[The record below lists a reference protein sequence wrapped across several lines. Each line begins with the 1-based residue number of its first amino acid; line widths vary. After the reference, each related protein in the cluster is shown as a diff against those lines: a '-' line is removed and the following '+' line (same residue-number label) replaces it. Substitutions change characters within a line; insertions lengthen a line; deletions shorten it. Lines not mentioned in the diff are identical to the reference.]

1 MNDSLRLFLLSWEF
15 RPDVT
20 LILLLAGILYGRGW
34 YRLRRRGRGQGA
46 NGWRLAAYL
55 SGLFAIAL
63 ALLSPID
70 VFQSVLFFMHMI
82 QHLLLV
88 MVAPPLLLLANPMP
102 FVLWGLPRQL
112 RRRLGLLF
120 RPSAPLRRALR
131 RSTTPGISWAT
142 FIAILIGWHDP
153 NAYNASL
160 RYGWLHD
167 IEHLTFFFSG
177 MLYWWHVVG
186 AAPRL
191 HKPLP
196 FAMRLIYLIG
206 AVPFNMLLGVA
217 IAFAT
222 QPIYTYYLSVP
233 RVWGISALNDQQI
246 GGAIMWIPGSM
257 MYLLAV
263 LVIVSRFAS
272 ADSDRPGRITRP
284 VQASKPM
291 SSAESR

>member
-1 MNDSLRLFLLSWEF
+1 MINDSLRLFLLSWEF

-20 LILLLAGILYGRGW
+20 LILLLAGVLYGRGW
-34 YRLRRRGRGQGA
+34 YRLRQRGRGQGA

-55 SGLFAIAL
+55 GGLLALAL

-70 VFQSVLFFMHMI
+70 VFQSLLFFMHMI

-112 RRRLGLLF
+112 RRPVAALF
-120 RPSAPLRRALR
+120 HGNAPFRRALR
-131 RSTTPGISWAT
+131 RTTTPGLSWAL
-142 FIAILIGWHDP
+142 FIVILIAWHDP

-160 RYGWLHD
+160 RYDWLHD
-167 IEHLTFFFSG
+167 IEHLSFFFSG
-177 MLYWWHVVG
+177 LLYWWHVVG

-191 HKPLP
+191 HRPLP
-196 FAMRLIYLIG
+196 FSLRLVYLIG
-206 AVPFNMLLGVA
+206 TVPFNMLLGVA

-222 QPIYTYYLSVP
+222 RPVYTYYLAVP
-233 RVWGISALNDQQI
+233 RVWGISALDDQRI

-257 MYLLAV
+257 MYLIAV
-263 LVIVSRFAS
+263 LVVVSRFATKSS
-272 ADSDRPGRITRP
+272 ASRQMPAGRP
-284 VQASKPM
+284 V
-291 SSAESR
+291 

>member
-34 YRLRRRGRGQGA
+34 YRLRRRGWGRGA

-55 SGLFAIAL
+55 GGLLALAL

-70 VFQSVLFFMHMI
+70 VYQSLLFFMHMI

-102 FVLWGLPRQL
+102 FVLWGLPRQP
-112 RRRLGLLF
+112 RRRVGSLF
-120 RPSAPLRRALR
+120 RGDAAFRRALR
-131 RSTTPGISWAT
+131 RTTTPGLSWAL

-160 RYGWLHD
+160 RYDWLHD
-167 IEHLTFFFSG
+167 IEHLSFFLSG
-177 MLYWWHVVG
+177 LLYWWHVVG

-196 FAMRLIYLIG
+196 LAMRLIYLIG

-222 QPIYTYYLSVP
+222 QPIYTYYLAVP
-233 RVWGISALNDQQI
+233 RVWGISALDDQRI
-246 GGAIMWIPGSM
+246 GGTIMWIPGSM

-263 LVIVSRFAS
+263 LLILSRFAT
-272 ADSDRPGRITRP
+272 ADSTDPQALVARPP
-284 VQASKPM
+284 
-291 SSAESR
+291 